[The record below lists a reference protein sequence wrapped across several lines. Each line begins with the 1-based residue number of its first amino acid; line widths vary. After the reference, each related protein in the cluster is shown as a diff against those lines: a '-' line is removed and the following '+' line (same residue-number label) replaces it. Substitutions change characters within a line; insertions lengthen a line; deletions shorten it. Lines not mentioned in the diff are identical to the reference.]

1 MTESEGDGS
10 DDSDSYSD
18 DEEEKEAEEEE
29 VVVTGQTFE
38 EDAVIGIQSPSA
50 ATELFYLCQIVAVK
64 AAMET
69 VTDDY
74 GHVVNPG
81 NEYLECFYLE
91 LKDPMPK
98 KWFYCFKRL
107 KKIAFVLPKQVFC
120 PSVNIGNNLRLD
132 VRGTNF
138 WQIASR

>member
-1 MTESEGDGS
+1 MPEGEDS

-18 DEEEKEAEEEE
+18 YEEDKEAEEKE

-69 VTDDY
+69 VTDGY
-74 GHVVNPG
+74 GHIVNPG

-98 KWFYCFKRL
+98 KGFYCYKRL
-107 KKIAFVLPKQVFC
+107 KKIVFVLPKQVFC
-120 PSVNIGNNLRLD
+120 PSVNIGKYLRLD
-132 VRGTNF
+132 VQEYQF
-138 WQIASR
+138 LADCL